1 MKSKTFLIF
10 KREFLQT
17 VRRISFIIMTLAFPL
32 LALLGIGVYQIVS
45 NISAPAPEPET
56 VVVGYI
62 DAVGQFDSYTEQAGV
77 DLVSYLT
84 EEAAKAALLDKTIKE
99 YFIIPPDYL
108 ATGVIARYT
117 LEREMEAPE
126 KVWTAVR
133 DFLLDNLL
141 EGQNPEI
148 RQRAEAPLA
157 LASIRL
163 DQEGNIAVDQGG
175 FSAFVIPYL
184 FSILLLMSIFTSSG
198 FLLQG
203 LGEEKQNRIMEIL
216 LSSISARQLLT
227 GKVLG
232 LGAAGLLQMVI
243 WMATIGLM
251 LPMASNI
258 IGGFFSTLQVPSSLL
273 VLGIIYFILG
283 YLLFATIMAGVGSIS
298 TTPQEGQQLSTIFTM
313 LGTVP
318 FWFMWFIIENPNH
331 ILSQVF
337 TLIPV
342 TAPITVIV
350 RLGLAEVPIWELIV
364 SIVLLVVSIIGLLYI
379 AAKVFRAFLLMYGKR
394 PDVRQIFKVIKE
406 A

>member
-1 MKSKTFLIF
+1 
-10 KREFLQT
+10 
-17 VRRISFIIMTLAFPL
+17 MTLAFPL
-32 LALLGIGVYQIVS
+32 LALLGIGIYQIVS
-45 NISAPAPEPET
+45 NITMPTPVTEIT
-56 VVVGYI
+56 KVGFV
-62 DAVGQFDSYTEQAGV
+62 DNVGRFDGYTKQPGVELISYATE
-77 DLVSYLT
+77 DT
-84 EEAAKAALLDKTIKE
+84 AKTALLNKTIKE
-99 YFIIPPDYL
+99 YLVIPPDYL
-108 ATGVIARYT
+108 ATGLVARYT
-117 LEREMEAPE
+117 LEREMETPE
-126 KVWTAVR
+126 QVWVAVR
-133 DFLLDNLL
+133 NFLLENLL
-141 EGQNPEI
+141 EEQTPEI
-148 RQRAEAPLA
+148 KQRVEAPLA
-157 LASIRL
+157 FASVRL
-163 DQEGNIAVDQGG
+163 NEEGKVSEDQGG
-175 FSAFVIPYL
+175 FGAFVIPYL

-216 LSSISARQLLT
+216 LSSVSARQLLT

-251 LPMASNI
+251 LPLASDI
-258 IGGFFSTLQVPSSLL
+258 IGGFFSTLQVPPSLL
-273 VLGIIYFILG
+273 ILGIIYFILG
-283 YLLFATIMAGVGSIS
+283 YLLFATIMAGVGSVS

-313 LGTVP
+313 VGTVP

-350 RLGLAEVPIWELIV
+350 RLGLAEVPIWELVV
-364 SIVLLVVSIIGLLYI
+364 SIILLIASIIGLLYI

-394 PDVRQIFKVIKE
+394 PAMGQIFKAIKE